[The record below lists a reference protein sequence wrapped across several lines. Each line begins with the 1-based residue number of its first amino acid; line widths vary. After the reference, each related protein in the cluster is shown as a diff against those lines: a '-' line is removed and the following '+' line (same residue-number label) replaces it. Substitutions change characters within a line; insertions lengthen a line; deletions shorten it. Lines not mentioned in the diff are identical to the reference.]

1 MICKECPAG
10 KKHISGSIY
19 CIEYGI
25 IIRED
30 HECTLEGL
38 KDQREISVSAVTMC
52 AEEPKYDILAEIILK
67 ECREFYEDPENV
79 RAFEAW
85 KAGRGK

>member
-1 MICKECPAG
+1 M
-10 KKHISGSIY
+10 
-19 CIEYGI
+19 
-25 IIRED
+25 
-30 HECTLEGL
+30 
-38 KDQREISVSAVTMC
+38 KDQREMTVSAVTMC